1 MLGSALALLAVTA
14 AALLV
19 PALVGL
25 MAVERHRHLAEAEDT
40 TRRLRLVLAAILVG
54 LASLLLVAQ
63 VGGDPLTAAMVAV
76 VLAGS
81 VLVWAPLTRSWAV
94 RGVVVWALLV
104 SGAAG
109 LMGWL
114 AHSLA
119 ASSPT
124 AAAWV
129 LGGTLWLL
137 LLLALARSQ
146 RYARAA
152 IAGQAGLL
160 PGASATA
167 TPLLR
172 PAVSLAAL
180 LAASG
185 VVVTVAS
192 GTGGPVQEGDPPQ
205 AGVPGSSTTS
215 GVTVPLPSPSVATR
229 TAGPGQP
236 SAAMAGVVDVPWSL
250 VSLVAG
256 VAVAGPSPSGLVLT
270 ATCPPGDA
278 RVPAPA
284 GTEAPNAAV
293 AGTRP
298 DGDTAPGTRSTPKAT
313 KPTSRPPRGPSSP
326 APGSGSGTSSSG
338 SGPGDGPAD
347 GPGDGPAD
355 GPGDGPGSGPSVRPT
370 PLLPASP
377 VASPT
382 AALTRLL
389 GFQKDKPNRPAGAPA
404 PGHGRPENARTP
416 ALPTPGRPSPLPPVL
431 VVPPSGPVPPD
442 QPVGKQSRTPGYEKE
457 KANRPAQAPSP
468 GHGRPSSAS

>member
-1 MLGSALALLAVTA
+1 MCPVACTQWRVLGSVLALLAVTA

-25 MAVERHRHLAEAEDT
+25 MGVERHRHLAEAEDT

-54 LASLLLVAQ
+54 LASLIVVAQ
-63 VGGDPLTAAMVAV
+63 VGGDPLTAALIAV

-94 RGVVVWALLV
+94 RGVVVWAILV
-104 SGAAG
+104 SGAVG
-109 LMGWL
+109 LLGWL

-119 ASSPT
+119 ASSPS
-124 AAAWV
+124 AAAWL

-137 LLLALARSQ
+137 LLLALARLQ

-160 PGASATA
+160 PGASATP

-185 VVVTVAS
+185 VVVAIAS
-192 GTGGPVQEGDPPQ
+192 GNGGPVQEGRPPQ
-205 AGVPGSSTTS
+205 AGLPGSSTTS
-215 GVTVPLPSPSVATR
+215 GVPPQPLPTPSAATM
-229 TAGPGQP
+229 TTGPGQP
-236 SAAMAGVVDVPWSL
+236 TAAMAGEVDVPWLS

-256 VAVAGPSPSGLVLT
+256 VAVARPSPSDLVLA
-270 ATCPPGDA
+270 ATSPPGGTRA
-278 RVPAPA
+278 PAPA
-284 GTEAPNAAV
+284 GTEAPTV
-293 AGTRP
+293 VVVGPRP
-298 DGDTAPGTRSTPKAT
+298 GGGTAPSAGSTPKAT

-326 APGSGSGTSSSG
+326 APGSGSGTTSPG
-338 SGPGDGPAD
+338 SGPGDGRTD
-347 GPGDGPAD
+347 GPGT
-355 GPGDGPGSGPSVRPT
+355 GPSVRPT
-370 PLLPASP
+370 PLLPVSP

-382 AALTRLL
+382 VALTRLL
-389 GFQKDKPNRPAGAPA
+389 GFEKDKPNRPADAPS

-416 ALPTPGRPSPLPPVL
+416 VLPTPGRPSPLPPVIL
-431 VVPPSGPVPPD
+431 VPPSGPVPPD
-442 QPVGKQSRTPGYEKE
+442 QPVGKASRTPGYEKE
-457 KANRPAQAPSP
+457 KPNRPAQAPSP

>member
-1 MLGSALALLAVTA
+1 VLGSALALLAVTA

-114 AHSLA
+114 ARSLA
-119 ASSPT
+119 GSSPT
-124 AAAWV
+124 AAAWL

-137 LLLALARSQ
+137 LLLALVRLQ

-160 PGASATA
+160 PGPSATP

-192 GTGGPVQEGDPPQ
+192 GNGGPVQEGDPPQ

-215 GVTVPLPSPSVATR
+215 GVPLPLPSPSVATR

-236 SAAMAGVVDVPWSL
+236 SAAMAGVVVGVPWSS

-256 VAVAGPSPSGLVLT
+256 VAVARPSPSGILLT
-270 ATCPPGDA
+270 ATCPPGDTRA
-278 RVPAPA
+278 PAPA
-284 GTEAPNAAV
+284 GTEAPTAAV
-293 AGTRP
+293 GGTRP
-298 DGDTAPGTRSTPKAT
+298 DGGTAPSAGSTPKAT

-326 APGSGSGTSSSG
+326 APGSGSGDG
-338 SGPGDGPAD
+338 SGD
-347 GPGDGPAD
+347 GPGDV
-355 GPGDGPGSGPSVRPT
+355 PGAGPSLRPT

-389 GFQKDKPNRPAGAPA
+389 GFQKDKPNRPAGAPS

-416 ALPTPGRPSPLPPVL
+416 VLPTPGRPSPLPPVL

-442 QPVGKQSRTPGYEKE
+442 QQVGKPSRTPGFEKE
-457 KANRPAQAPSP
+457 KPNRPAQAPSP
-468 GHGRPSSAS
+468 GHGRPGSAS